1 MRCEAY
7 MNINENILK
16 KSKRLGDILRK
27 QRLKI
32 AFAESCTGGL
42 LSSIITEIPGS
53 SDYFE
58 RGYIT
63 YSNKSKIE
71 MLGVNK
77 ETIEKYGA
85 VSFECAKEMV
95 ERLNKITDCQI
106 CVSITG
112 IAGPSG
118 GSFEKP
124 VGLVYTGF
132 YINNNVVVEKNIFQG
147 TRQEIRLTTVNF
159 VIDYLL
165 EKLGI

>member
-1 MRCEAY
+1 MVIYED
-7 MNINENILK
+7 ILVNSK
-16 KSKRLGDILRK
+16 KLGDILREK
-27 QRLKI
+27 GWKI
-32 AFAESCTGGL
+32 ACAESCTGGL

-95 ERLNKITDCQI
+95 EKLNILTNCEV
-106 CVSITG
+106 CTSITG
-112 IAGPSG
+112 IAGPTG
-118 GSFEKP
+118 GSLEKP
-124 VGLVYTGF
+124 VGLVYVGF
-132 YINNNVVVEKNIFQG
+132 CIEGNFTVEKLMFKG
-147 TRQEIRLTTVNF
+147 LRQEIRLSTVSF
-159 VIDYLL
+159 TIDYLIKNL
-165 EKLGI
+165 YK